1 MARLSTSVER
11 LEGNKVRLHVAV
23 PADEF
28 EKAIDGAFRK
38 LAREVKI
45 PGFRPGKAPRR
56 LLEVRLGSEVAREQA
71 LRDELPNYYRQAI
84 EAEDLDTIAPPEI
97 DITAGE
103 ETGDVEFDA
112 VVEVRPVVELQGYD
126 GLRVEI
132 PYQDIDAAVDGQVD
146 ALRDRFADLEDTPAP
161 LIDGS
166 YATIDIKGYRH
177 DEVIDGLSATDYLY
191 EIGSG
196 TLVPR
201 LDEELRGKRLGDI
214 LKFNDT
220 LPERFGEQ
228 AGQEVAFQV
237 LVKATKRKVLP
248 DATDEWVSEVSEFD
262 TVDAL
267 RADLRTRLELAAK
280 VQAQMLVRDQVLA
293 AVADLVTIE
302 IPETL
307 VDSAVRSRLRDFE
320 HRLAHQGITIDQYLT
335 ATGQEPEPFV
345 AEMREGSHGTVK
357 ADLALR
363 AIVAQEGIEVS
374 DAEVDGEIERLAE
387 SLKEKPARVRRDLD
401 RNGALEAVRSDLA
414 RSKALRFL
422 IDHAQVFDEKG
433 DAVDITI
440 PPGTTAPGTSE
451 PSSQEHNE

>member
-1 MARLSTSVER
+1 
-11 LEGNKVRLHVAV
+11 
-23 PADEF
+23 
-28 EKAIDGAFRK
+28 
-38 LAREVKI
+38 
-45 PGFRPGKAPRR
+45 
-56 LLEVRLGSEVAREQA
+56 
-71 LRDELPNYYRQAI
+71 
-84 EAEDLDTIAPPEI
+84 
-97 DITAGE
+97 
-103 ETGDVEFDA
+103 
-112 VVEVRPVVELQGYD
+112 
-126 GLRVEI
+126 
-132 PYQDIDAAVDGQVD
+132 
-146 ALRDRFADLEDTPAP
+146 
-161 LIDGS
+161 
-166 YATIDIKGYRH
+166 
-177 DEVIDGLSATDYLY
+177 
-191 EIGSG
+191 
-196 TLVPR
+196 
-201 LDEELRGKRLGDI
+201 
-214 LKFNDT
+214 